1 MRTREPMLSSARVSV
16 ARDGTAPDAIAS
28 SGARV
33 LLWIALLLSLGL
45 YLAAHQGV
53 LLAPTAGEFL
63 FPAPRLPAPRGG
75 LAPWIVV
82 VGAVLGGRFVAARVS
97 QPLRAVAWA
106 LGSYLCLVVPA
117 HVLGVGAWMS
127 GRGIWQPWL
136 WAAGVWLLAAG
147 LALLRHRPSAATAAV
162 SETAG
167 PAEHPRDPLVPWL
180 VVAGLTVAGLH
191 GHAIGRTIRHGARA
205 WDGESYHLPVALQ
218 WIHTRS
224 LTEPLVRLA
233 AISPWEIDRFANPG
247 NGHLLMSVPLT
258 AGWDLFAWIAQLP
271 FLAVGAWGVYA
282 LGRAAHAT
290 SAAAILGVLAFLS
303 APIVADQAAVPM
315 LDLATAALSL
325 AAVAL
330 LLPAA
335 DADAVPAERV
345 ALAGL
350 ACGLALGTKTTAL
363 AQLGLVGT
371 VVATSRWAW
380 AAPARSKARAA
391 ALFLGL
397 MLLPSSFWYVRS
409 AVLFGNP
416 IHPLEVRVLGHVLF
430 PGTTAEDMSGSWD
443 VERMNMRTR
452 WEWLVFPF
460 RDPEYSDETG
470 FGALLVASGAA
481 GLLAGGAVLA
491 RSVRERRLTP
501 AGRLALVGAAALL
514 LFWFAAARTPRFNLT
529 LLAVLAAL
537 SAPAVDALGRRL
549 LRHAAGL
556 MAVAAAAV
564 TLTLSLRYHGWDMGP
579 PFPRVEQLETDYPGI
594 PAVVDALPPLV
605 LLNDTRDDESA
616 RPSNYKLFGADHRHL
631 VYDHPQLATDD
642 AEAFIARL
650 RLLGADTVFL
660 RIKKERPLP
669 PRYATPALEPLARF
683 EGREF
688 RSVIYRVR

>member
-16 ARDGTAPDAIAS
+16 ARDETAPDAVAS
-28 SGARV
+28 RGARV
-33 LLWIALLLSLGL
+33 LLWLALLLSLGL
-45 YLAAHQGV
+45 YVAAHQGV

-63 FPAPRLPAPRGG
+63 FPAPHLPAPRGG
-75 LAPWIVV
+75 LAPWLVV
-82 VGAVLGGRFVAARVS
+82 VGAAVGGWLLAARVTR
-97 QPLRAVAWA
+97 PLRRVAWA

-147 LALLRHRPSAATAAV
+147 LALSRHRPAATAAV
-162 SETAG
+162 SDTAG
-167 PAEHPRDPLVPWL
+167 PAMHPRDPLVPWL
-180 VVAGLTVAGLH
+180 VVAGLVVAGLH

-218 WIHTRS
+218 WIHTGS

-247 NGHLLMSVPLT
+247 NGHLLMSVPLA
-258 AGWDLFAWIAQLP
+258 AGWDLFAWIVQLP

-290 SAAAILGVLAFLS
+290 RAAAILGVLAFLS

-315 LDLATAALSL
+315 LDLATAALSI

-335 DADAVPAERV
+335 DADVVPAERV

-363 AQLGLVGT
+363 AQLGLVGAAI
-371 VVATSRWAW
+371 ATSRWTW
-380 AAPARSKARAA
+380 AAPASSKVRAA

-397 MLLPSSFWYVRS
+397 LLLPSSFWYARS

-416 IHPLEVRVLGHVLF
+416 IHPIEVRVLGHVLF

-443 VERMNMRTR
+443 VERMSMRTR

-481 GLLAGGAVLA
+481 GLLAAGAVLA
-491 RSVRERRLTP
+491 RGVSGDSRP
-501 AGRLALVGAAALL
+501 
-514 LFWFAAARTPRFNLT
+514 P
-529 LLAVLAAL
+529 
-537 SAPAVDALGRRL
+537 D
-549 LRHAAGL
+549 
-556 MAVAAAAV
+556 
-564 TLTLSLRYHGWDMGP
+564 GW
-579 PFPRVEQLETDYPGI
+579 R
-594 PAVVDALPPLV
+594 
-605 LLNDTRDDESA
+605 SWA
-616 RPSNYKLFGADHRHL
+616 RPRCFFSGS
-631 VYDHPQLATDD
+631 
-642 AEAFIARL
+642 
-650 RLLGADTVFL
+650 
-660 RIKKERPLP
+660 P
-669 PRYATPALEPLARF
+669 PRARPASISPSSRCWRHCRRRPWTPWVDGCCVMLRASRP
-683 EGREF
+683 
-688 RSVIYRVR
+688 